1 MRKFNDLINAA
12 NNFKSNL
19 KVYMFLKDCAFRSIF
34 NFFQSGQLS
43 EPEKQNI
50 QNLYGQFQNEINQYN
65 WNINIMSL
73 NEYQQFLNEFYS
85 RYNFDTADINI
96 LIMAKELTENLQI
109 FGNYD
114 DVTRKRLD
122 YFSNKIKSLS
132 YNNMQNMQTSG
143 GMNNYNMQSSTAGG
157 MVNNNIGSFYD
168 PKNSKNIP
176 ELVNPSFQLPI
187 RRNDP
192 NFKTLKA
199 MIEDLIEN
207 ATQELDYHKV
217 DMARKNLEAVAY
229 YMSKIID

>member
-12 NNFKSNL
+12 NNFKGNL

-50 QNLYGQFQNEINQYN
+50 QNLYGQFQNETQQCN

-85 RYNFDTADINI
+85 RYNFDTVDINV
-96 LIMAKELTENLQI
+96 LIMAKELTENLSI

-114 DVTRKRLD
+114 EMTRKRLD

-132 YNNMQNMQTSG
+132 YNNMQTSG
-143 GMNNYNMQSSTAGG
+143 GMSNYNMQSSTGGG

-168 PKNSKNIP
+168 PKNSKSIP
-176 ELVNPSFQLPI
+176 ELVNPSFPLPI
-187 RRNDP
+187 RRNDS
-192 NFKTLKA
+192 NFPALKA
-199 MIEDLIEN
+199 IIEDLIEN